1 MRYFARHKITTV
13 ILIIVSILIYIGY
26 TSVLEFEY
34 ENRTS
39 KYYINRLYT
48 SEQKTYKYYLDD
60 NEKIAYD
67 SLLETIKNK
76 NKVINTE
83 KVFEN
88 ADNLQITSYYQQ
100 AEKAL
105 IIDHPEIVELLLINY
120 ETTPNNLK
128 INLTYIDNNIFTE
141 EINVLRM
148 KKIINDLS
156 RATID
161 MSDKEKI
168 KYVYE
173 WVHKNIKYDEND
185 SNKSTV
191 YNALIK
197 KDANALGISKTVQII
212 FSNIGIESSIVVGNT
227 SKQHTWNIVRYNDE
241 YYYFDSTIKENKK
254 IKYNGLNNDNFKE
267 YKMDNDSWYP
277 TILNKNKLYK

>member
-1 MRYFARHKITTV
+1 MRYFARHKITTI
-13 ILIIVSILIYIGY
+13 ILVIVSILIYIGY

-34 ENRTS
+34 ENRTN
-39 KYYINRLYT
+39 KYYINKLYT

-120 ETTPNNLK
+120 ETTSNNLK

-141 EINVLRM
+141 EINVFRI
-148 KKIINDLS
+148 KKILNDLS

-173 WVHKNIKYDEND
+173 WVHKNIKYDEK
-185 SNKSTV
+185 SNKSTI

-197 KDANALGISKTVQII
+197 KEANALGISKTVQII
-212 FSNIGIESSIVVGNT
+212 LSNIGVESSIVVGNT

-241 YYYFDSTIKENKK
+241 YYYFDATIEENKK
-254 IKYNGLNNDNFKE
+254 IKYNGLNNDIFKE
-267 YKMDNDSWYP
+267 YKMENDSWYP
-277 TILNKNKLYK
+277 SIINKNKLYK

>member
-67 SLLETIKNK
+67 NLLETVKEK
-76 NKVINTE
+76 KKVINTE

-88 ADNLQITSYYQQ
+88 ADNLQIPSYYQK
-100 AEKAL
+100 AETAL

-120 ETTPNNLK
+120 EATPNNLK
-128 INLTYIDNNIFTE
+128 INISYIDNNIFTE

-241 YYYFDSTIKENKK
+241 YYYFDATIKENKK